1 MVFRPSCEG
10 PKAPRG
16 EDFGQALR
24 SKEWGPMVSSE
35 GGPPT
40 QANRLRNC
48 NDWPMITISAVMT
61 RRVVTASPETT
72 FKEAVDLLKRNRVS
86 GLPVVDSTGKL
97 VGVVS
102 EADLLNKAEKREPD
116 AYVLES
122 RRHRLDRSRAAALD
136 VASAMSR
143 EVTSVRAN
151 SPIALAAR
159 EMHLRGFKR
168 LPVVDDDGRLVGIVS
183 RSDLLKVF
191 LRSDNELRAE
201 IGRILDHAQRTWG
214 GSGFDAKVSGGI
226 VDLTGTFRSKN
237 ELEATLRA
245 VGGIDGVVGIRNR
258 MVSETDGAE
267 FLVLSVEPLDR

>member
-1 MVFRPSCEG
+1 
-10 PKAPRG
+10 
-16 EDFGQALR
+16 
-24 SKEWGPMVSSE
+24 
-35 GGPPT
+35 
-40 QANRLRNC
+40 
-48 NDWPMITISAVMT
+48 
-61 RRVVTASPETT
+61 
-72 FKEAVDLLKRNRVS
+72 
-86 GLPVVDSTGKL
+86 
-97 VGVVS
+97 
-102 EADLLNKAEKREPD
+102 
-116 AYVLES
+116 
-122 RRHRLDRSRAAALD
+122 

-201 IGRILDHAQRTWG
+201 VRRILDHAQRTWG
-214 GSGFDAKVSGGI
+214 GSGFDAKVCGGV
-226 VDLTGTFRSKN
+226 VDVTGTFRSKN

-245 VGGIDGVVGIRNR
+245 VAGVDGVVGIRNR